1 VPLLKQPEPPYHL
14 HLTSHSN
21 GTTGEKGA
29 EVVSRP
35 WAQRPFL
42 ASYLGS
48 MKHAQ
53 PKAFRRSVE
62 TAAKRAARACQ
73 VGGRI
78 WVWGSVWGFTEARR
92 PTGGGDERPSP
103 VPVSSLAADPL
114 PSSFDS
120 WKRVRRW
127 LPSCSPG
134 AVSCPP
140 LAQGRTAGWGYSD
153 NWRDVM
159 ASSKASLVIRGCVGA
174 GFARPAFR
182 GAS

>member
-1 VPLLKQPEPPYHL
+1 VLSAGGYGHVPVPLLKQPEPPYHL

-21 GTTGEKGA
+21 GTGETGA
-29 EVVSRP
+29 EVGVVRP

-53 PKAFRRSVE
+53 PKTFRRSVE

-103 VPVSSLAADPL
+103 VPVSSLAADPWPRFSTPGSEFVVGCPAAHQAQSL
-114 PSSFDS
+114 APPS
-120 WKRVRRW
+120 RRAE
-127 LPSCSPG
+127 LRGG
-134 AVSCPP
+134 ATP
-140 LAQGRTAGWGYSD
+140 TT
-153 NWRDVM
+153 
-159 ASSKASLVIRGCVGA
+159 GA
-174 GFARPAFR
+174 T
-182 GAS
+182 